1 MTLSTISY
9 NVYDTEQGCKDA
21 PRTETER
28 TGWPVGMSGPWIP
41 GKEKDCITAEGNFQK
56 DEYESNEILDNSYF
70 TRKTRSMA
78 MLEGL
83 VPLILPV
90 IFNRWYI
97 FLEP

>member
-1 MTLSTISY
+1 MI
-9 NVYDTEQGCKDA
+9 QGRDA
-21 PRTETER
+21 RTVLRTGTER
-28 TGWPVGMSGPWIP
+28 TDWEVGMSGPRIP

-56 DEYESNEILDNSYF
+56 DEYESNENLGNSYF

-90 IFNRWYI
+90 IFKPWYI
-97 FLEP
+97 FLEPRKTF